1 MNFFLGARRERVD
14 MERIHQADMERFR
27 FVDAPNDFQE
37 DWDRPAIMNIYQAA
51 HLGELERI
59 RVLVEREG
67 VDVNAHSD
75 FPLTPLQIASG
86 AGHISIVRFLLANGA
101 DAAVV
106 NYAGQ
111 TPLHAACWSQ
121 RMAVAQFLLVNGAAD
136 VNARDYWDR
145 TPLHF
150 AAENCRLSFVRYLL
164 ARGAASDILVRD
176 RSGKTPLDWASSTN
190 YHEEVFHYLESTA
203 EVHKR
208 HSLILY
214 LVQTGHFGEKFNN
227 TAEGTNT
234 AEEMKTTSGAC
245 FIL

>member
-1 MNFFLGARRERVD
+1 MNLLRVRRERVNVD
-14 MERIHQADMERFR
+14 LHRVYRVRFR
-27 FVDAPNDFQE
+27 ALAGRGVDAPNDFQE

-51 HLGELERI
+51 RRGDLERI

-67 VDVNAHSD
+67 VDVNAQND
-75 FPLTPLQIASG
+75 FRVDWRDERTPLQIAAT
-86 AGHISIVRFLLANGA
+86 AGHISVVRFLLANGA
-101 DAAVV
+101 DVAAV
-106 NYAGQ
+106 NSAGQ
-111 TPLHAACWSQ
+111 TPLHFACKA
-121 RMAVAQFLLVNGAAD
+121 RRVAIAQFLIVNGAAD

-227 TAEGTNT
+227 TAEN
-234 AEEMKTTSGAC
+234 
-245 FIL
+245 

>member
-1 MNFFLGARRERVD
+1 MNFFQGARRERVD
-14 MERIHQADMERFR
+14 MER
-27 FVDAPNDFQE
+27 
-37 DWDRPAIMNIYQAA
+37 MNIYQAA

-67 VDVNAHSD
+67 VDVNAQND
-75 FPLTPLQIASG
+75 FQLTPIQLASLRG
-86 AGHISIVRFLLANGA
+86 NISIVRFLLANGA

-106 NYAGQ
+106 NHAGQ
-111 TPLHAACWSQ
+111 TPLHSACNF
-121 RMAVAQFLLVNGAAD
+121 RRVAVAQFLIVNGAAD
-136 VNARDYWDR
+136 VNASDYFDQ

-150 AAENCRLSFVRYLL
+150 AAGRCRLSFVRYLL
-164 ARGAASDILVRD
+164 ARGAASDIFVRD
-176 RSGKTPLDWASSTN
+176 RNGKTPLDWASTN
-190 YHEEVFHYLESTA
+190 YHEDVFHYLKSTT